1 MTITIRRLD
10 AAQPDFDAQL
20 RALLAF
26 EAGEDAAIDG
36 AAAAI
41 LADVRQR
48 GDAAVLEYTAR
59 FDRLQA
65 ASVAALEIGADAM
78 QAALAGLAP
87 VRRAA

>member
-48 GDAAVLEYTAR
+48 GDAAVLENR
-59 FDRLQA
+59 FGD
-65 ASVAALEIGADAM
+65 VAAAFGDCVDRHELRLHVGRKAR
-78 QAALAGLAP
+78 
-87 VRRAA
+87 V